1 MRRATA
7 TPGGSRTVP
16 HVTDANQPEN
26 PTPPTDPAGPDDL
39 NITTGPDALRVLV
52 LAGSS
57 REGSVNA
64 RLAALVAGQVERSG
78 AVADLARI
86 GDFVMPTYDGD
97 AEEAEGPPAGAI
109 ALRERLLAAQALVI
123 ASPEYNASVP
133 GVLKNAVDWVS
144 RFRPQPFK
152 DKQTL
157 LVSASP
163 SLIGGNR
170 GLWALRVP
178 LEHLGTRVYPDMFS
192 LAMAHS
198 AFGEDGELTDPGLRE
213 RLADTVDSFLAL
225 AEADT
230 RYLCLQRRW
239 YEFLGDESNAPV
251 TQRAEG

>member
-1 MRRATA
+1 M
-7 TPGGSRTVP
+7 
-16 HVTDANQPEN
+16 TDANQPQS
-26 PTPPTDPAGPDDL
+26 PKFPTDPAAPAAPDA
-39 NITTGPDALRVLV
+39 TTGSEALRVLV

-97 AEEAEGPPAGAI
+97 DEQAGGQPPGSA

-163 SLIGGNR
+163 SMVGGNR

-178 LEHLGTRVYPDMFS
+178 LEHLGARVYPDMFS

-198 AFGEDGELTDPGLRE
+198 AFGEDGELTDAGLRE

-251 TQRAEG
+251 TQRTEG